1 MRSLKLSLISL
12 ASLLV
17 LAPAAFA
24 NTCNSFASY
33 NCPTKGSTP
42 NVVHLNGQGS
52 TGQSVG
58 VLINSDTFNVMTANG
73 KGVGDTVIILGA
85 FLNSTPTGTL
95 NGVAFTANSGAFEGA
110 STGATLDTLKG
121 LGFCPSGCSSANLS
135 YGYVTLGT
143 LGATGLSITASGVP
157 QGTVLYAELVNKD
170 GQIVYITPNSEAGV
184 SKGGIPGVPEPGT
197 LTLMGAGLLGIAS
210 QVRRKLRL

>member
-1 MRSLKLSLISL
+1 MRSLRLSLISL

-121 LGFCPSGCSSANLS
+121 LGFCPSGCTAANLS

-184 SKGGIPGVPEPGT
+184 SNGGIPAVPEPGT
-197 LTLMGAGLLGIAS
+197 LTLMGTGLLGIAS

>member
-1 MRSLKLSLISL
+1 MRSLRLYLISL

-17 LAPAAFA
+17 LSAAASA

-33 NCPTKGSTP
+33 NCPTKGGTP
-42 NVVHLNGQGS
+42 NVVHLNGQGF
-52 TGQSVG
+52 T
-58 VLINSDTFNVMTANG
+58 TANG
-73 KGVGDTVIILGA
+73 KGAGDTVIILGA
-85 FLNSTPTGTL
+85 FLNSAPTGTL

-110 STGATLDTLKG
+110 STGATLDTLTG
-121 LGFCPSGCSSANLS
+121 LGFCPSGCTAANLS

-143 LGATGLSITASGVP
+143 LGATGLSITASGLP

-170 GQIVYITPNSEAGV
+170 GQIVYITPNSEAGL
-184 SKGGIPGVPEPGT
+184 SKGGIPAVPEPGT

>member
-1 MRSLKLSLISL
+1 MRSPRVLLISL
-12 ASLLV
+12 ASLLMFSASA
-17 LAPAAFA
+17 LA

-33 NCPTKGSTP
+33 NCPSKGGTP
-42 NVVHLNGQGS
+42 NIVHLNGGGS

-58 VLINSDTFNVMTANG
+58 ILINSDTFSVTTANG

-85 FLNSTPTGTL
+85 FLNGAPTGTL
-95 NGVAFTANSGAFEGA
+95 NGVAFTSNTGAFENA

-121 LGFCPSGCSSANLS
+121 LGFCPSGCTAANLS

-143 LGATGLSITASGVP
+143 LGASGISITASGVP
-157 QGTVLYAELVNKD
+157 QGTVLYAELINKD
-170 GQIVYITPNSEAGV
+170 GKIVYITPNSEAGV
-184 SKGGIPGVPEPGT
+184 FNGSIPAVPEPGT
-197 LTLMGAGLLGIAS
+197 LTLMGAGLLGIVS

>member
-1 MRSLKLSLISL
+1 MACALHCTLARGVPHHAITESFPDFAGILIDVL
-12 ASLLV
+12 AS
-17 LAPAAFA
+17 AALA

-33 NCPTKGSTP
+33 NCPSKGGTP
-42 NVVHLNGQGS
+42 NIVHLNGGGS

-58 VLINSDTFNVMTANG
+58 VLINSDTFSVTTANG

-85 FLNSTPTGTL
+85 FLNSAPTGTL
-95 NGVAFTANSGAFEGA
+95 NGVAFTSNSGAFENA

-157 QGTVLYAELVNKD
+157 KGTVLYAELLNKD
-170 GQIVYITPNSEAGV
+170 GRLSTSLPA
-184 SKGGIPGVPEPGT
+184 
-197 LTLMGAGLLGIAS
+197 
-210 QVRRKLRL
+210 RKPA

>member
-1 MRSLKLSLISL
+1 MRSLRLSLISL

-33 NCPTKGSTP
+33 NCPTKGGTP

-58 VLINSDTFNVMTANG
+58 VLINSDTFSVMTANG

-121 LGFCPSGCSSANLS
+121 LGFCPSGCTAANLS

-170 GQIVYITPNSEAGV
+170 GPIVYITPNSEAGV
-184 SKGGIPGVPEPGT
+184 SNGGIPAVPEPGT
-197 LTLMGAGLLGIAS
+197 LTLMGTGLLGIAS